1 MLDKMQLAAQ
11 LTGTHKSLER
21 ARNRLEDL
29 TKLLAQVPDLE
40 ARTGRIDQL
49 RQASV
54 QLAGIA
60 RLIHSI
66 ANEV

>member
-1 MLDKMQLAAQ
+1 MLDKMQLATQ

-29 TKLLAQVPDLE
+29 TKLLAQAPEMDI
-40 ARTGRIDQL
+40 RIDQL

-54 QLAGIA
+54 QLAATA